1 MEIQEIVD
9 QAKQKISDFRAKY
22 PNGVIIIR

>member
-9 QAKQKISDFRAKY
+9 QAKQDILDFHAKY
-22 PNGVIIIR
+22 PNGVVIIR